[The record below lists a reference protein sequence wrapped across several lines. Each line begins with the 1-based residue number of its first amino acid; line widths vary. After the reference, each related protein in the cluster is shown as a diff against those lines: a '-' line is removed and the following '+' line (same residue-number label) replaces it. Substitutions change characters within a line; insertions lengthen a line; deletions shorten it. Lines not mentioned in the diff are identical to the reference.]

1 MRELLIFL
9 MGRAALLLWLPA
21 SLTVRITDWLGLLK
35 SQRLCGV
42 FVAIKE
48 ILPWEK

>member
-9 MGRAALLLWLPA
+9 MGRAAWLLGLPPCLA
-21 SLTVRITDWLGLLK
+21 AHISDWLGLLK
-35 SQRLCGV
+35 SQGLRGV

-48 ILPWEK
+48 ILPWER